1 MSDPAGS
8 PLAHRYRPRSYREL
22 ETYLGA
28 SDATVEWLEVAV
40 RHLAHEHTLGGASRL
55 EQLATELGVK
65 VNAIP
70 VERLAAR
77 TRSVELLTVAPYV
90 EVFLTEFRREHP
102 RVIRTRNGDEDLLSY
117 TLDSFGI
124 SRQSVGE
131 FEYEVVQY
139 YRLVRNHLMHRIKSA
154 QRQEE
159 LTIAAELRARRPER
173 YARLDAPNPIERLL
187 FDDFLL
193 FTRTLKLLAQALCN
207 ATAPSTGEL
216 ISAVAANKK
225 FVSGLRDRSQNPERI
240 RRRLASYL
248 RTEYGYGRVA
258 DAIAADMIAN
268 GLLAQ
273 R

>member
-40 RHLAHEHTLGGASRL
+40 RHLAREHSLGGASRL
-55 EQLATELGVK
+55 EQLATDLGVK

-77 TRSVELLTVAPYV
+77 TRSLELLAIAPYV
-90 EVFLTEFRREHP
+90 EVFLAEFRREHP
-102 RVIRTRNGDEDLLSY
+102 RVIRTRTSDEDLLSY
-117 TLDSFGI
+117 TLDAFDI
-124 SRQSVGE
+124 SRHSVGE

-139 YRLVRNHLMHRIKSA
+139 YRRARNHLMHRIKSA
-154 QRQEE
+154 QQQEE

-173 YARLDAPNPIERLL
+173 YVRLDAPNPLEQLL

-193 FTRTLKLLAQALCN
+193 FTRALKSLGQALCN
-207 ATAPSTGEL
+207 AAAPSTQEL
-216 ISAVAANKK
+216 ISAVAVNTR
-225 FVSGLRDRSQNPERI
+225 FVSSLRDRSQNPERI

-248 RTEYGYGRVA
+248 RTEYGYGTVA